1 MSRWDAV
8 VSFGCAAAIGAHRT
22 RKRVLDKLPRRGA
35 GLEKWRIEDK
45 HAAKMEFGAE
55 FYEGDSYIL
64 LAVNIAHAVAQLL
77 VLWWHLCGYCGVVFV
92 SRCWSS
98 RLSLRCTH
106 RRWRATAPSSGTS
119 TSGKARTRTR

>member
-1 MSRWDAV
+1 MSDFEGAGEKPGEPLGRRRC

-77 VLWWHLCGYCGVVFV
+77 DNLCGYCGVVFAEQMLV
-92 SRCWSS
+92 
-98 RLSLRCTH
+98 
-106 RRWRATAPSSGTS
+106 
-119 TSGKARTRTR
+119 

>member
-1 MSRWDAV
+1 MSRW
-8 VSFGCAAAIGAHRT
+8 RT
-22 RKRVLDKLPRRGA
+22 LSSHSVARQRLALTARKRVLDKLPRRGA

-77 VLWWHLCGYCGVVFV
+77 VLWWHLCGYCGVIFAEQM
-92 SRCWSS
+92 
-98 RLSLRCTH
+98 L
-106 RRWRATAPSSGTS
+106 
-119 TSGKARTRTR
+119 